1 LRLAIGSDHGGYIL
15 KELIKEYLARRAD
28 VYVEDFGT
36 YDSRA
41 VDYPDFAVKVA
52 RAVASNEFD
61 RGILCCGTGI
71 GVAITANKVPGIRA
85 AVCGDTF
92 SARASREHN
101 DANVLCLGERVIG
114 PGLALEILKVW
125 LESEFARGRHQRRV
139 EKIKAIESQYFKG
152 ERE

>member
-15 KELIKEYLARRAD
+15 KELIKEYLARRTD

-36 YDSRA
+36 YDSQA

-52 RAVASNEFD
+52 RAVASSEFD

-101 DANVLCLGERVIG
+101 DANVLCLGERVTG

-139 EKIKAIESQYFKG
+139 EKIKAIERQYFKG